1 MRWITI
7 AAFLCCMTT
16 STTLAAADEL
26 ANSLNRKELFRIQGK
41 ILTNVGPA
49 KAERR
54 ATDDSEIG
62 VLYLRGDGGDPQ
74 QVRAD
79 DSSLIYITTRTG
91 PGRTYQNG
99 REVEINPAI
108 HETVRQIAMQQF
120 RAPIRTPLLVR
131 ELPAM
136 AQAALTR
143 FAAGRSAYTLVFAQT
158 TSREDTARASER
170 RATKITAFGTS
181 STAERRDI
189 VELVKSAMLVFGLKS
204 DACDKSGDPRCDQP
218 GVREAFAQIKREELA
233 QLTGR

>member
-1 MRWITI
+1 
-7 AAFLCCMTT
+7 
-16 STTLAAADEL
+16 
-26 ANSLNRKELFRIQGK
+26 
-41 ILTNVGPA
+41 
-49 KAERR
+49 
-54 ATDDSEIG
+54 
-62 VLYLRGDGGDPQ
+62 
-74 QVRAD
+74 
-79 DSSLIYITTRTG
+79 
-91 PGRTYQNG
+91 
-99 REVEINPAI
+99 
-108 HETVRQIAMQQF
+108 
-120 RAPIRTPLLVR
+120 
-131 ELPAM
+131 M

-181 STAERRDI
+181 SSAAERRDI